1 MFPFLSFSPYLVF
14 GLRAS
19 YFLAT
24 SLIHLKFY
32 IKIVFNQEQD
42 GRGVGGRGIHLSP
55 RIHQEYTFR
64 HRNAC
69 RTPAEGRPEYLTSGK
84 EYIEPRKTQ

>member
-84 EYIEPRKTQ
+84 EYIEPRKTP